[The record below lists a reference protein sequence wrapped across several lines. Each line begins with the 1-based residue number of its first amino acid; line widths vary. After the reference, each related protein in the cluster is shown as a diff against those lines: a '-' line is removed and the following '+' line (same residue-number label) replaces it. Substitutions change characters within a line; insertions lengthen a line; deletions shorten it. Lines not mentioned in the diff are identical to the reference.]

1 MRQTGERQ
9 FYAVLIWEGS
19 TNEGV
24 LETLNKVVFG
34 WHEIRRKRGGR
45 TSTPSSST
53 CVGGRCH
60 AEDGTLLLT
69 SAGSAAALR
78 VFWVGGG
85 SSTSTLCPVRLRISC
100 RIYFSAHATTRTK
113 NGPFWFRRIREEQTL
128 TRYNLWRLLESR
140 STHFQDFPFF
150 TDISNHLLQFCSLL
164 DLTNLTRWIGF
175 HESLKYRRPGLLK
188 VCRSGDHLPGW
199 NLRNEISQTT
209 IGTFLSRT
217 IFGLHTWLICRAVST
232 TDRHS
237 LNLK

>member
-85 SSTSTLCPVRLRISC
+85 RPHQHSAPSAFGYRAESTFQHMQRLELKTGRFDSGESGKNRLLHATIYGDYSSQGAPTFKIFPSSQTFQTTCCS
-100 RIYFSAHATTRTK
+100 SAH
-113 NGPFWFRRIREEQTL
+113 
-128 TRYNLWRLLESR
+128 S
-140 STHFQDFPFF
+140 
-150 TDISNHLLQFCSLL
+150 
-164 DLTNLTRWIGF
+164 
-175 HESLKYRRPGLLK
+175 
-188 VCRSGDHLPGW
+188 
-199 NLRNEISQTT
+199 
-209 IGTFLSRT
+209 
-217 IFGLHTWLICRAVST
+217 
-232 TDRHS
+232 
-237 LNLK
+237 